1 MTAISLL
8 VAGCAVNTT
17 ASDYCRIAEPITVDR
32 ARDTPETVAQI
43 DRENGKYEC
52 VCNKDCPK

>member
-1 MTAISLL
+1 M
-8 VAGCAVNTT
+8 
-17 ASDYCRIAEPITVDR
+17 VDR
-32 ARDTPETVAQI
+32 AHDTPETVAQI